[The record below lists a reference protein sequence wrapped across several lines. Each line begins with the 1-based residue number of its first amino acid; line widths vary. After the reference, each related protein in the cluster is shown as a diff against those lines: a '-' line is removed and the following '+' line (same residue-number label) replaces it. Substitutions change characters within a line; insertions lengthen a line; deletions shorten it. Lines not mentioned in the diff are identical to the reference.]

1 VRKRYKIAPGL
12 IQERCMRRNLRTP
25 IVLPLTLV
33 LCAAC
38 AGGIP
43 LHQRQQQ
50 VRDRYSAYAGPPI
63 PSFTWLGRYDGW
75 EAVGKDQLVIF
86 TTPNDAYLL
95 KVWPPCDMR
104 FVTNGI
110 GLSSTGPTVTAHLD
124 SVITRDRSTGRWRC
138 PIEEIRKIDYLRM
151 RADLRAQPPVPAPA
165 PPPPQ
170 GPISTAAQQRLSGS
184 RAPAD

>member
-1 VRKRYKIAPGL
+1 
-12 IQERCMRRNLRTP
+12 MRRNLRTAA
-25 IVLPLTLV
+25 VLPLLLL

-43 LHQRQQQ
+43 LHRDQQQ
-50 VRDRYSAYAGPPI
+50 VRDRYAAYAGPPI

-75 EAVGKDQLVIF
+75 EALGKDELVIF
-86 TTPNDAYLL
+86 TTPNDAYML
-95 KVWPPCDMR
+95 KIWPPCDMR

-124 SVITRDRSTGRWRC
+124 SVITNSPSTGRWRC
-138 PIEEIRKIDYLRM
+138 PIEEIRRVDYPRM
-151 RADLRAQPPVPAPA
+151 RADLRAQAQAQPQAQPQPQPPA

-170 GPISTAAQQRLSGS
+170 AH
-184 RAPAD
+184 

>member
-1 VRKRYKIAPGL
+1 MPRD
-12 IQERCMRRNLRTP
+12 LRTP
-25 IVLPLTLV
+25 AVLMVVLV
-33 LCAAC
+33 LCGAC

-43 LHQRQQQ
+43 LHRSQQQ

-95 KVWPPCDMR
+95 KIWPPCDMR
-104 FVTNGI
+104 FVINNI
-110 GLSSTGPTVTAHLD
+110 ELSSTARTVTAHLD
-124 SVITRDRSTGRWRC
+124 SVITNAPATGRWRC
-138 PIEEIRKIDYLRM
+138 PIEEIRKIDYQRM
-151 RADLRAQPPVPAPA
+151 RADLRAQAQAPPPA

-170 GPISTAAQQRLSGS
+170 AR
-184 RAPAD
+184 